1 MVDWKKKYFKMKI
14 NYINT
19 KNKFNGGGPGMSTMA
34 GMSVITPVVPPYH
47 NWSNPESPFSLQTPK
62 PPSNR
67 SQEELDKQKV
77 TAAIISLDK
86 SGIPNHINSSIGNS
100 LKNSL
105 MCKQLKKNLNKWIIE
120 IKDELEDS
128 VEEGGQEKIYYYPVI
143 DSDDGKVFFIDEL
156 NFNKELYFKVF
167 NHKDYLL
174 NLLKQLKRFNCC
186 DEDCQIVYNFVQ
198 FCINLF
204 EQCSTCSNG
213 LSVSHITKKNNV
225 VTGYCYLCREE

>member
-1 MVDWKKKYFKMKI
+1 MVDWKKKYLKMKI

-34 GMSVITPVVPPYH
+34 GMSVITPVVPPHH

-120 IKDELEDS
+120 IKDE
-128 VEEGGQEKIYYYPVI
+128 VEGP
-143 DSDDGKVFFIDEL
+143 S
-156 NFNKELYFKVF
+156 FNKELYFKVF
-167 NHKDYLL
+167 NDKDYLV

-186 DEDCQIVYNFVQ
+186 DEDCQIVKDFINFSVEM
-198 FCINLF
+198 FLGR
-204 EQCSTCSNG
+204 CSNCFSKNPIVDIYKKDGVVRG
-213 LSVSHITKKNNV
+213 LCFDCRDL
-225 VTGYCYLCREE
+225 GYA

>member
-1 MVDWKKKYFKMKI
+1 MVDWKKKYLKMKI

-19 KNKFNGGGPGMSTMA
+19 KNKFTGGS
-34 GMSVITPVVPPYH
+34 VVPPEYD
-47 NWSNPESPFSLQTPK
+47 WSNPNSPFNLQTLTYDWSNPNSPFNLQTLK

-77 TAAIISLDK
+77 TSAIISLDK
-86 SGIPNHINSSIGNS
+86 SGIPNHINNLIGKN
-100 LKNSL
+100 LQNSL

-120 IKDELEDS
+120 IKDELEDNN
-128 VEEGGQEKIYYYPVI
+128 KIYYERVI
-143 DSDDGKVFFIDEL
+143 DPDDGEVLFTDEL

-167 NHKDYLL
+167 NDKDYLL
-174 NLLKQLKRFNCC
+174 NILKQLKRFNCC
-186 DEDCQIVYNFVQ
+186 DEDCQIVNNFVQ

-213 LSVSHITKKNNV
+213 LSVSHITKKNGV
-225 VTGYCYLCREE
+225 VTGHCYKCRDE